1 MKTGAERERVIIER
15 QVGHLNRLVDDLL
28 DVSRIARG
36 RVELKR
42 QKLEI
47 SDVVTRAIE
56 MSARCSNNDR
66 TGSTSKSPEDGMS
79 TVTPPG
85 SVRSSQTF

>member
-1 MKTGAERERVIIER
+1 VISSAQPLSLTALQLMKLRGETAAERERVIIER

-28 DVSRIARG
+28 DVSRIAQG

-47 SDVVTRAIE
+47 LDVAGTIWRP
-56 MSARCSNNDR
+56 R
-66 TGSTSKSPEDGMS
+66 
-79 TVTPPG
+79 
-85 SVRSSQTF
+85 